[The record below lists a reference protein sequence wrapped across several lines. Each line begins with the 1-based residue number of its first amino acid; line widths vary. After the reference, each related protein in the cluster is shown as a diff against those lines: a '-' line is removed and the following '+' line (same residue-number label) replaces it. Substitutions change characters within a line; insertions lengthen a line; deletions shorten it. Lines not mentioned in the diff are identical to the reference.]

1 VTAESEFES
10 EFVAEFVAVGGA
22 EVVVIGESV
31 AVLRSASERARRA
44 MVAR

>member
-1 VTAESEFES
+1 VTAGSQAEFE
-10 EFVAEFVAVGGA
+10 AEFVAVGGA

-31 AVLRSASERARRA
+31 GVLRSAPERVVRA